1 MGASTSVSTTEGD
14 FTAAPGIARTTAAS
28 WEDGDL
34 DGTTAENAEEIHA
47 TPDTPLMVLS
57 SRAVQQGEPLRVI
70 LTKSRPTLLTTSEI
84 TSWIEQK
91 GTGRILAYNRK
102 IVKAVTS
109 ASGELLD
116 LLTVSASIAAHIG
129 CAAFEVGHQDDR
141 TSEGIKVAPPIHTE
155 MDRILTMIAD
165 KNNVPDEDTPLLG
178 TRAYERLPHNIVKK
192 SFELLSR
199 IATISFARAHSLGMY
214 ARPRG
219 VSVEAG
225 VRDGLVARVMGLL
238 NLNENLDSDRA
249 LYYKF
254 SKLISGQAIC
264 QAQFAYF
271 LPSGNPRGTAITT
284 TQNLGYLKAMDC
296 WSNNATVFARLSHL
310 PTGSWVALPTNK
322 FEYPRSNLQD
332 EELWA
337 FEAVC
342 ATASTCQSSPCA
354 CSLTCLWM
362 LV

>member
-109 ASGELLD
+109 ASGELLV

-178 TRAYERLPHNIVKK
+178 TRAYERC
-192 SFELLSR
+192 R
-199 IATISFARAHSLGMY
+199 
-214 ARPRG
+214 
-219 VSVEAG
+219 
-225 VRDGLVARVMGLL
+225 
-238 NLNENLDSDRA
+238 
-249 LYYKF
+249 
-254 SKLISGQAIC
+254 
-264 QAQFAYF
+264 
-271 LPSGNPRGTAITT
+271 TT
-284 TQNLGYLKAMDC
+284 
-296 WSNNATVFARLSHL
+296 S
-310 PTGSWVALPTNK
+310 
-322 FEYPRSNLQD
+322 
-332 EELWA
+332 
-337 FEAVC
+337 
-342 ATASTCQSSPCA
+342 
-354 CSLTCLWM
+354 
-362 LV
+362 